1 VIKELSGLLPLFPEG
16 IPGKARWAITEV
28 EQAIAPV
35 FPFSANQSRYM
46 PIVWSHP
53 RHIAQV
59 GKQFLRFSDG

>member
-16 IPGKARWAITEV
+16 IPGKARWAIAEV
-28 EQAIAPV
+28 EQAIASV
-35 FPFSANQSRYM
+35 FLFSANQSRYM